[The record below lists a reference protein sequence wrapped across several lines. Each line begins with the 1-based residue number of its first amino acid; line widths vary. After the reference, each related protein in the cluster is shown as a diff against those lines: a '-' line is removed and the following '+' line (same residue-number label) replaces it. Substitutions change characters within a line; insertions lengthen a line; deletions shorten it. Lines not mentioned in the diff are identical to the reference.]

1 MNYATRQTE
10 TQRLHT
16 ALFHLNDILT
26 VTKLLEPKMDEWLSG
41 KEWVQGLTG
50 KGKGVTEML
59 CISIAL
65 VVTRLH
71 EQANLKE
78 LYVKGATSTVG
89 RV

>member
-1 MNYATRQTE
+1 MIA
-10 TQRLHT
+10 
-16 ALFHLNDILT
+16 
-26 VTKLLEPKMDEWLSG
+26 G